1 MARPRKELDAKQ
13 WESVESMC
21 NIHCTGE
28 EIAGVLGVSYDTLEK
43 RVRETYEQ
51 SFTDYYKI
59 HSSGGKRSLRRLQWQ
74 AAEKGNIGM
83 LIWLGKQW
91 LGQVDKQEVKT
102 SDESSENILD
112 ILKGTILKDIDV

>member
-43 RVRETYEQ
+43 RVRETYQQ

-102 SDESSENILD
+102 RDESSENILD
-112 ILKGTILKDIDV
+112 ILKGTLLKDMDV